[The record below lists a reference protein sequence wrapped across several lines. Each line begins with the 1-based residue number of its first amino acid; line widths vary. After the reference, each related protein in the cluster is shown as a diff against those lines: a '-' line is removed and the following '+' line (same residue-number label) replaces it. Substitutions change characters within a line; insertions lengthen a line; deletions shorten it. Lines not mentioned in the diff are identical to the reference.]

1 MNQDTPD
8 YAHSFGAVVDA
19 YDRGRPTYPREA
31 AAWLT
36 ADAPVSVLE
45 LGAGTGK
52 LTEQLVALGHDVHA
66 TDPDAAMLAKLAERL
81 PEVRTSQAP
90 AEEIPAGDRSYDV
103 VVCAQAFH
111 WFDLDK
117 ALPEIARVLKAG
129 GRLSLVWNERD
140 ERVPWVRRLGAII
153 GTQDQL
159 REPAAA
165 LEGSSLFGDV
175 EQTEFRFRQQID
187 QHSIKDLVLSRSNIA
202 TLPPEKRE
210 AKIAEAVAF
219 YGEYGRGMDG
229 MQLPYDVQ
237 CFRSRV
243 VKSPAPPRIDVITD
257 APATDA
263 PATDGSPAG
272 PGTPDAGPGTGGDSP
287 PPGDDGTLLIDF
299 R

>member
-1 MNQDTPD
+1 MSHDTPD
-8 YAHSFGAVVDA
+8 DALSFGAVVDA
-19 YDRGRPTYPREA
+19 YDRGRPTYPRAA

-66 TDPDAAMLAKLAERL
+66 TDPDAAMLGRLAERL
-81 PEVRTSQAP
+81 PEVRTSQSA
-90 AEEIPAGDRSYDV
+90 AEEIPAGDHSYDV

-117 ALPEIARVLKAG
+117 ALPEIARVLKPG

-140 ERVPWVRRLGAII
+140 ERVPWVRRLGALI

-165 LEGSSLFGDV
+165 LEGSHLFGEV
-175 EQTEFRFRQQID
+175 EETEFRFRQQID
-187 QHSIKDLVLSRSNIA
+187 QHSIKDLVLSRSNVA
-202 TLPPEKRE
+202 TLPPDKRE
-210 AKIAEAVAF
+210 AKVAEVVAF

-229 MQLPYDVQ
+229 MQLPYAAR
-237 CFRSRV
+237 CFRTSV
-243 VKSPAPPRIDVITD
+243 VDRPASYSGTTETASVPEETQPVQTS
-257 APATDA
+257 
-263 PATDGSPAG
+263 DGSD
-272 PGTPDAGPGTGGDSP
+272 TDM
-287 PPGDDGTLLIDF
+287 LLIDF

>member
-1 MNQDTPD
+1 MSHDTPD
-8 YAHSFGAVVDA
+8 YAHSFGAVADA

-36 ADAPVSVLE
+36 ADAPLSVLE

-66 TDPDAAMLAKLAERL
+66 TDPDAAMLAKLAQRL

-90 AEEIPAGDRSYDV
+90 AEEIPSGDRSYDV

-111 WFDLDK
+111 WFDLDQ

-129 GRLSLVWNERD
+129 GRLSLVWNQRD

-165 LEGSSLFGDV
+165 LEGSRMFGDV
-175 EQTEFRFRQQID
+175 EEAEFRFRQQID

-202 TLPPEKRE
+202 TLQPDERE
-210 AKIAEAVAF
+210 AKVAEAVAF

-229 MQLPYDVQ
+229 MQLPYAAR
-237 CFRSRV
+237 CFRTTVLAR
-243 VKSPAPPRIDVITD
+243 PASYSGTTETSSVPEETQPMQTS
-257 APATDA
+257 
-263 PATDGSPAG
+263 DGSD
-272 PGTPDAGPGTGGDSP
+272 TDM
-287 PPGDDGTLLIDF
+287 LLIDF

>member
-1 MNQDTPD
+1 MSHDTPD
-8 YAHSFGAVVDA
+8 YAHSFGAVADA

-36 ADAPVSVLE
+36 ADAPLSVLE

-66 TDPDAAMLAKLAERL
+66 TDPDAAMLAKLAQRL
-81 PEVRTSQAP
+81 PEVRTSQAQ
-90 AEEIPAGDRSYDV
+90 AEEIPSGDRSYDV

-111 WFDLDK
+111 WFDLDQ

-129 GRLSLVWNERD
+129 GRLSLVWNQRD

-165 LEGSSLFGDV
+165 LEGSRMFGDV
-175 EQTEFRFRQQID
+175 EEAEFRFRQQID

-202 TLPPEKRE
+202 TLQPDERE
-210 AKIAEAVAF
+210 AKVAEAVAF

-229 MQLPYDVQ
+229 MQLPYAAR
-237 CFRSRV
+237 CFRTTVLAR
-243 VKSPAPPRIDVITD
+243 PASYSGTTETSSVPEETQPMQTS
-257 APATDA
+257 
-263 PATDGSPAG
+263 DGSD
-272 PGTPDAGPGTGGDSP
+272 TDM
-287 PPGDDGTLLIDF
+287 LLIDF

>member
-1 MNQDTPD
+1 MSQDTPD
-8 YAHSFGAVVDA
+8 FAHSFGEVADA

-66 TDPDAAMLAKLAERL
+66 TDPDAAMLAKLAQRL
-81 PEVRTSQAP
+81 PEVRTSQAS

-165 LEGSSLFGDV
+165 LDGSALFGDL
-175 EQTEFRFRQQID
+175 EEAEFRFRQQVD
-187 QHSIKDLVLSRSNIA
+187 QHTIKDLVLSRSNIA
-202 TLPPEKRE
+202 TLTPERRE
-210 AKIAEAVAF
+210 AKIAEVVAL

-229 MQLPYDVQ
+229 MQLPYAAR
-237 CFRSRV
+237 CFRTRV
-243 VKSPAPPRIDVITD
+243 LDRPASYSGTAETI
-257 APATDA
+257 PADTE
-263 PATDGSPAG
+263 PAG
-272 PGTPDAGPGTGGDSP
+272 MAS
-287 PPGDDGTLLIDF
+287 DGADTDMLLIDF

>member
-1 MNQDTPD
+1 MSHDTPD
-8 YAHSFGAVVDA
+8 HALSFGAVADA
-19 YDRGRPTYPREA
+19 YDRGRPTYPRAA

-36 ADAPVSVLE
+36 GDAPGSVLE

-66 TDPDAAMLAKLAERL
+66 TDPDAAMLAKLAARL
-81 PEVRTSQAP
+81 PEVRTSQSA

-117 ALPEIARVLKAG
+117 ALPEIARVLKPG
-129 GRLSLVWNERD
+129 GRLSLVWNQRD
-140 ERVPWVRRLGAII
+140 ERVPWVRRLGALI

-165 LEGSSLFGDV
+165 LEGSALFGEV
-175 EQTEFRFRQQID
+175 EEAEFRFRQQID
-187 QHSIKDLVLSRSNIA
+187 QHSIKDLVLSRSNVA
-202 TLPPEKRE
+202 TLSPDKRE
-210 AKIAEAVAF
+210 AKLAEVVAF

-229 MQLPYDVQ
+229 MQLPYAAR
-237 CFRSRV
+237 CFRTAVLDR
-243 VKSPAPPRIDVITD
+243 PASYSGTTETSSVPEETQPMQTS
-257 APATDA
+257 
-263 PATDGSPAG
+263 DGSD
-272 PGTPDAGPGTGGDSP
+272 TDM
-287 PPGDDGTLLIDF
+287 LLIDF

>member
-1 MNQDTPD
+1 MSQDIPD
-8 YAHSFGAVVDA
+8 FAHSFGEVADA

-66 TDPDAAMLAKLAERL
+66 TDPDATMLAKLSQRL
-81 PEVRTSQAP
+81 PEVRTSQAS

-103 VVCAQAFH
+103 VVSAQAFH

-129 GRLSLVWNERD
+129 GRLSLVWNQRD

-165 LEGSSLFGDV
+165 LDGSALFG
-175 EQTEFRFRQQID
+175 ELEEAEFRFRQQVD
-187 QHSIKDLVLSRSNIA
+187 QHTIKDLVLSRSNIA
-202 TLPPEKRE
+202 TLPPERRE
-210 AKIAEAVAF
+210 AKIAEVVAL

-229 MQLPYDVQ
+229 MQLPYAAR
-237 CFRSRV
+237 CFRTRV
-243 VKSPAPPRIDVITD
+243 LDRPASYSGTAETI
-257 APATDA
+257 PADTE
-263 PATDGSPAG
+263 PAG
-272 PGTPDAGPGTGGDSP
+272 RTS
-287 PPGDDGTLLIDF
+287 DGADTDMLLIDF

>member
-1 MNQDTPD
+1 MSHDTPD
-8 YAHSFGAVVDA
+8 LAHSFGGVADA

-66 TDPDAAMLAKLAERL
+66 TDPDAAMLAKLSARL
-81 PEVRTSQAP
+81 PEVRASQAS

-165 LEGSSLFGDV
+165 LEGSALFGEV
-175 EQTEFRFRQQID
+175 EVTEFRFRQQVD
-187 QHSIKDLVLSRSNIA
+187 QHTIKDLVLSRSNIS
-202 TLPPEKRE
+202 TLPPERRE
-210 AKIAEAVAF
+210 AKVAEVVAL

-229 MQLPYDVQ
+229 MQLPYAAR
-237 CFRSRV
+237 CFRTRV
-243 VKSPAPPRIDVITD
+243 LDRPASYSGT
-257 APATDA
+257 AETTTLANAEPATQASDGADA
-263 PATDGSPAG
+263 DL
-272 PGTPDAGPGTGGDSP
+272 
-287 PPGDDGTLLIDF
+287 LLIDF

>member
-1 MNQDTPD
+1 MSQDIPD
-8 YAHSFGAVVDA
+8 FAHSFGEVADA

-66 TDPDAAMLAKLAERL
+66 TDPDAAMLAKLSQRL
-81 PEVRTSQAP
+81 PEVRTSQAS

-129 GRLSLVWNERD
+129 GLLSLVWNERD

-153 GTQDQL
+153 GTQEQL

-165 LEGSSLFGDV
+165 LDGSALFG
-175 EQTEFRFRQQID
+175 ELEEAEFRFRQQVD
-187 QHSIKDLVLSRSNIA
+187 QHTIKDLVVSRSNIA
-202 TLPPEKRE
+202 TLPPERRE
-210 AKIAEAVAF
+210 AKIAEVVAL

-229 MQLPYDVQ
+229 MQLPYAAR
-237 CFRSRV
+237 CFRTRV
-243 VKSPAPPRIDVITD
+243 LDRPASYSGTAEAVPADTD
-257 APATDA
+257 
-263 PATDGSPAG
+263 PAG
-272 PGTPDAGPGTGGDSP
+272 RTSDGADTDPAGRTS
-287 PPGDDGTLLIDF
+287 DGADTDMLLIDF

>member
-1 MNQDTPD
+1 MSHDTPD
-8 YAHSFGAVVDA
+8 YAHSFGGVADA
-19 YDRGRPTYPREA
+19 YDRGRPTYPLEA

-36 ADAPVSVLE
+36 ADAPVPVLE

-52 LTEQLVALGHDVHA
+52 LTDQLVALGHDVHA
-66 TDPDAAMLAKLAERL
+66 TDPDAAMLAKLSERL
-81 PEVRTSQAP
+81 PEVRTSQAS

-111 WFDLDK
+111 WFDLDR
-117 ALPEIARVLKAG
+117 ALPEIARVLKPG

-140 ERVPWVRRLGAII
+140 ERVPWVRRLGTII

-165 LEGSSLFGDV
+165 LEGSTLFGEV
-175 EQTEFRFRQQID
+175 EEAEFRFRQTID

-202 TLPPEKRE
+202 TLPPDERE
-210 AKIAEAVAF
+210 AKLAEVVAF

-229 MQLPYDVQ
+229 MQLPYAAR
-237 CFRSRV
+237 CFRTRV
-243 VKSPAPPRIDVITD
+243 QDRPASYTGTTETSAVPEETQPMRTSDGAD
-257 APATDA
+257 ADM
-263 PATDGSPAG
+263 
-272 PGTPDAGPGTGGDSP
+272 
-287 PPGDDGTLLIDF
+287 LLIDF